1 MPLDLNAIV
10 GGLNA
15 PPAAF
20 VPEPHHFAP
29 GFVLLLAGFNGTT
42 DHGPLVSRVRQTVA
56 PLFDIVTPMPYIA
69 LQTVLDEAVAWG
81 SYAYEKTVYV
91 ADLSEPVIEAVT
103 EHIPRK
109 SAPMSGMLAY
119 PLDGGHSQVGEQD
132 TAFSGGRSPRFG
144 VFIAGIAPDP
154 GVLVAERT
162 WAQNFW
168 EALRPHAIGSG
179 GEAYVNA
186 LNEFGEDRLRAAYGS
201 AKHHRLARIKRVYDP
216 DNVFHHNANIKP
228 A

>member
-1 MPLDLNAIV
+1 MPLDVNAIV

-15 PPAAF
+15 PPAPF

-119 PLDGGHSQVGEQD
+119 PLDGGYSQVGEQD